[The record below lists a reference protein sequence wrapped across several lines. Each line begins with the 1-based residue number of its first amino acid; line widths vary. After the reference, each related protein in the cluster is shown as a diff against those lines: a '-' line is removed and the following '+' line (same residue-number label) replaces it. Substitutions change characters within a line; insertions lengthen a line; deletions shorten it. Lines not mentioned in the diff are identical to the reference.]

1 MILPILTGVYP
12 IVTLCAI
19 SICLLIHMDPTAD
32 YPDHPQHM
40 FKRFLML
47 ANSVTFI
54 YLLLWLAAMYIAV
67 VISILL

>member
-1 MILPILTGVYP
+1 
-12 IVTLCAI
+12 
-19 SICLLIHMDPTAD
+19 MDPTAD